1 MGGIPERF
9 FIHMRH
15 VHLHLQGIDLL
26 NQIDTCR
33 CQSRPSVRAT
43 GKRTVN
49 AAAEAVRNIPERTN
63 AADPGGI
70 KGLQVAALAIK
81 TSGTLNMRH
90 HRQYLILA
98 AAFDI
103 RRAQTQSQASSGV
116 GDKLLQDGQ
125 LLPEDIDR
133 IPSLAGVLR
142 RHTGNIFL
150 RWHE

>member
-15 VHLHLQGIDLL
+15 VNLHLQGIDLL

-70 KGLQVAALAIK
+70 KDLQVAALAIK

-103 RRAQTQSQASSGV
+103 RRAQAQPRAAGV
-116 GDKLLQDGQ
+116 MGANRLENSQ
-125 LLPEDIDR
+125 LLPEDR
-133 IPSLAGVLR
+133 
-142 RHTGNIFL
+142 
-150 RWHE
+150 

>member
-1 MGGIPERF
+1 
-9 FIHMRH
+9 MRH

-33 CQSRPSVRAT
+33 CQSRPGVRAA

-70 KGLQVAALAIK
+70 KGLQIAALAIK

-90 HRQYLILA
+90 HRQALSSRQRSISA
-98 AAFDI
+98 AL
-103 RRAQTQSQASSGV
+103 RHNLKR
-116 GDKLLQDGQ
+116 
-125 LLPEDIDR
+125 P
-133 IPSLAGVLR
+133 AGGR
-142 RHTGNIFL
+142 
-150 RWHE
+150 